1 MGAYMSKSSD
11 DRYSVTVYLP
21 PKIHEI
27 VTEKLKGSLGKKDSE
42 IVRNIIIIYLA
53 ERGLLRESK
62 YFIGMRKKEN
72 DGKH

>member
-1 MGAYMSKSSD
+1 MSKSLD

-27 VTEKLKGSLGKKDSE
+27 VTTKLKGSLGKKDSE

-53 ERGLLRESK
+53 ERGMLR
-62 YFIGMRKKEN
+62 
-72 DGKH
+72 DGKYLIEKGINK

>member
-1 MGAYMSKSSD
+1 MSKSPD

-21 PKIHEI
+21 QKIHEI

-53 ERGLLRESK
+53 ERGLLRESEYLISMK
-62 YFIGMRKKEN
+62 KRK
-72 DGKH
+72 